1 MLLPTLYTIVPQVFG
16 SDMAADCAQMAE
28 RNCEALQNFTGEQG
42 EATALDLG
50 CSVGGTTFELRQVF
64 PIVVGVD
71 PDAIRIDLAKVRQ
84 AALAAFLRSQH
95 VQP

>member
-1 MLLPTLYTIVPQVFG
+1 MLLLTLYTIVPQVFG

-71 PDAIRIDLAKVRQ
+71 PDAIRIDLAKVRH
-84 AALAAFLRSQH
+84 L
-95 VQP
+95 